1 MHGRTTEED
10 DLLAGLLIFIAPSN
24 LALVDED
31 YIIVF
36 DDLPSIELKLRIVR
50 LHALIPSISVVE
62 IMFLLQFFV
71 FIFNDQ
77 AKLLLTSQ
85 LLELRVL
92 KSLLLAE
99 REERRPLIVDP
110 TRLLTA
116 IVSHLRESIYLSFY
130 LSVSMT
136 YPLISAQ
143 KTTMRG
149 RRSSRSARRRDLR
162 TRSSSS
168 WEEEHDFDDRYRG
181 NESVKSNDSK
191 FKFDGGEVIKDNDVI
206 LIDESKIA
214 RSNKDKESGE
224 KIVLFRGAT
233 MHPDNMQLA
242 VRFMPQQR
250 RSLVY
255 PYIMQSAFKYA
266 NPLFAANF
274 TTSALLFL
282 YFLYPLYF
290 SLSSKISRAIFA

>member
-1 MHGRTTEED
+1 MNRTANYMLSGCMVAPRKRTIFSPD
-10 DLLAGLLIFIAPSN
+10 SLSLLLRAILLSSMRITSLSLMTSPPSN
-24 LALVDED
+24 LNFESLDFTLSFPL
-31 YIIVF
+31 YR
-36 DDLPSIELKLRIVR
+36 SSK
-50 LHALIPSISVVE
+50 SCSS
-62 IMFLLQFFV
+62 
-71 FIFNDQ
+71 
-77 AKLLLTSQ
+77 SQ